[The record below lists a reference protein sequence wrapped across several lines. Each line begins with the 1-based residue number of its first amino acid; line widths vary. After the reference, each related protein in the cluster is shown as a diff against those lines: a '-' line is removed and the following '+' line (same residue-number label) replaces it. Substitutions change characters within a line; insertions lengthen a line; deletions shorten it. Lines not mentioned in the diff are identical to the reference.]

1 MSDNRVATWM
11 SEIRVLD
18 GGLGSECARR
28 SPLPVDGHKAWSCRL
43 LKEDPN
49 LVCDIHKSFLLAG
62 SDVLSTNTYQ
72 AAPHTLANAL
82 NITEAEAV
90 ELMRHAVRLVNRAIA
105 AVAEEQANTR
115 PDRCNNVPNR
125 KLPVLIAGSLGPY
138 GACVADGSE
147 YTGSYVD
154 KISFSELVDFH
165 LTRAEILL
173 SAGVDFLA
181 WETIPI
187 ATEVAAICEV
197 MRRLP
202 DALAWVSVA
211 SADGQTTVG
220 GDPLHEIGLELQ
232 NCEQIFAIGINCNID
247 HDRIGLALSNLS
259 GYQDPCGPGTDDGYH
274 PPRCSARPGHSE
286 HSSASRKLLIAYAN
300 SGEIWMT
307 SKRTKN
313 RRGNWVWP
321 PNKGPSDWARSI
333 SKWAMRRDTQFSRRP
348 TYPLA
353 QWVGGCCRVTPQQ
366 IRSLAELIKPDEF
379 SYETEEATSPCSRTS
394 VVIRGVSR
402 QLVRKRSRS
411 DQSTRHQPKRVARKS
426 SL

>member
-1 MSDNRVATWM
+1 MSDNRVTMWM
-11 SEIRVLD
+11 NEIRVLD

-28 SPLPVDGHKAWSCRL
+28 SHLPVDGHKAWSCRL

-72 AAPHTLANAL
+72 AAPRTLANAL

-105 AVAEEQANTR
+105 TVAEEQANAG
-115 PDRCNNVPNR
+115 PDRSNNVPNR

-154 KISFSELVDFH
+154 KIN
-165 LTRAEILL
+165 
-173 SAGVDFLA
+173 
-181 WETIPI
+181 
-187 ATEVAAICEV
+187 
-197 MRRLP
+197 
-202 DALAWVSVA
+202 ALAWVSVA

-220 GDPLHEIGLELQ
+220 GDSLHEIGLELQ

-286 HSSASRKLLIAYAN
+286 HSSVSRKLLIAYAN
-300 SGEIWMT
+300 SGEIWMP
-307 SKRTKN
+307 SKRAKT
-313 RRGNWVWP
+313 RRGYWVWP

-353 QWVGGCCRVTPQQ
+353 QWVGGCCRVSPQQ
-366 IRSLAELIKPDEF
+366 IRSLAEMIKPDEF
-379 SYETEEATSPCSRTS
+379 SHETGESNLS
-394 VVIRGVSR
+394 VFPYFCCH
-402 QLVRKRSRS
+402 SRS
-411 DQSTRHQPKRVARKS
+411 ESEACPET
-426 SL
+426 